1 MLCGYCGCGRCLL
14 IRFLLLLLTSVATA
28 AGPLVRAAHA
38 AAVDL
43 MVGSLVESEGMSV
56 GSGFLVQCDASYVLA
71 GGGLRHECS
80 HVAVESWG

>member
-1 MLCGYCGCGRCLL
+1 
-14 IRFLLLLLTSVATA
+14 
-28 AGPLVRAAHA
+28 
-38 AAVDL
+38 